1 MIYIYIYFFF
11 LGLFHLDG
19 FFYCHTGGHE
29 LGSSLLFGYRLGF
42 SGTPSNLLPE
52 DTPPTPAGKFSGD
65 VVRACVL
72 KDDKDWL

>member
-1 MIYIYIYFFF
+1 MIYIYLSGFIPP
-11 LGLFHLDG
+11 FHLDG
-19 FFYCHTGGHE
+19 LFYCHTGGHE